1 NIVTAILCAWNTKAC
16 IKRGQKI
23 KEQANH
29 RNVTHLKVSV
39 VVERLLRQE
48 TVSKFNEIASD
59 DLTIMDNFKET
70 TSATPSPKEKVPR
83 QCLGRYPLQYTWCLY
98 FLDGTCQS
106 LAWEERLDKVAAV
119 NSLEQFGVLYQ
130 SMKEP
135 SSLKIGTD
143 FYFFKQGILPRWDH
157 EQNRNGGRWI
167 IPMENRQ
174 RLMDSLWMR
183 LLMSAVGNWYGDLSK
198 DICGF
203 VVNIRRRRSKL
214 CVWTRN
220 GSDEEK
226 TVQIGHAIKRN
237 LEVDLSFTYEMHEDC
252 EMNKP
257 MDQKVKYTV

>member
-1 NIVTAILCAWNTKAC
+1 MVYEVA
-16 IKRGQKI
+16 R
-23 KEQANH
+23 
-29 RNVTHLKVSV
+29 LKVSTV
-39 VVERLLRQE
+39 VVTLLRPE
-48 TVSKFNEIASD
+48 TVSEFNETAKD
-59 DLTIMDNFKET
+59 HLTLMDAAKEA
-70 TSATPSPKEKVPR
+70 TSATTSTEEKAPR
-83 QCLGRYPLQYTWCLY
+83 QRVGRYPLQYTWCLY

-119 NSLEQFGVLYQ
+119 SCLEQFGVLYQ

-167 IPMENRQ
+167 IPMDNRQ
-174 RLMDSLWMR
+174 RLMDTLWMR

-220 GSDEEK
+220 GSDERK
-226 TVQIGHAIKRN
+226 TLRIGHAIKRA